1 MPYAG
6 VYLLMSNHLNT
17 ILRRIHFSFSNR
29 IQKDRSEY
37 SKLIRKGSRLND
49 LNSFVKRAGGWAN
62 ITFGVVRNG
71 SEPVT

>member
-1 MPYAG
+1 
-6 VYLLMSNHLNT
+6 
-17 ILRRIHFSFSNR
+17 
-29 IQKDRSEY
+29 
-37 SKLIRKGSRLND
+37 